1 MTGAGLL
8 LISTLM
14 AAGLQGAALIATDAI
29 VSVAMGFAKV
39 ALFGGV
45 ARLDAQLAAAGLLIG
60 LATVP
65 GAFVAR
71 WLMAR
76 IPLKVHALL
85 MEAVVLIG
93 GAGFLW
99 RAFE

>member
-1 MTGAGLL
+1 
-8 LISTLM
+8 
-14 AAGLQGAALIATDAI
+14 
-29 VSVAMGFAKV
+29 MGFAKV

-60 LATVP
+60 LCTAP

-76 IPLKVHALL
+76 IPLRVHTLL

-99 RAFE
+99 RAFF